1 MSVSRAEQQLAWRE
15 DHMKQEVAD
24 VQKVDLNSLSGW
36 PSLDIS
42 VLIEAS
48 RS

>member
-15 DHMKQEVAD
+15 DRMKQEVAD
-24 VQKVDLNSLSGW
+24 VQKVSESEV
-36 PSLDIS
+36 DIII
-42 VLIEAS
+42 VLCECFLTEIA

>member
-24 VQKVDLNSLSGW
+24 VQKVCMHSKKRMVA
-36 PSLDIS
+36 IF
-42 VLIEAS
+42 
-48 RS
+48 